1 MGKEQLVIRR
11 INEENYRKF
20 SEVLQWRGTGV
31 KEEKSEEEIKKVLEF
46 FNKHDFF
53 KNDHFLLFGAELDGE
68 YVGYIGASFIP
79 KPDNRL
85 GTFFVDELWV
95 HEDYR
100 GKNIA
105 QALLDEVYNE
115 GKRKGAWRVRLYVSE
130 ENPAGRRAYAKNGYI
145 EKGSCLFCERDYE

>member
-1 MGKEQLVIRR
+1 MEQQQLVIKR
-11 INEENYRKF
+11 IKEDNYREF
-20 SEVLQWRGTGV
+20 SKVLQWRGTGI

-46 FNKHDFF
+46 FNKHDIF
-53 KNDHFLLFGAELDGE
+53 KNDHFLLFAAELEGE
-68 YVGYIGASFIP
+68 YVGYIVASFLP

-95 HEDYR
+95 HEEYR

-115 GKRKGAWRVRLYVSE
+115 GKRQGVWRVRLYVAE
-130 ENPAGRRAYAKNGYI
+130 DNPAGRRAYAKNGFV
-145 EKGSCLFCERDYE
+145 EKGPCQFCERDI